1 MRLLG
6 GALSVSLQRREV
18 LSTLA
23 LMLALFSTLFYS
35 CSPSMVEAEYLLSD
49 GELACVS
56 WVENDHLAVLL
67 LPQEMVD
74 GFAAFSQ
81 SDPAMTVV
89 YLVGLPASSVRQAS
103 YDSLVSFGKLAVTLS
118 ATARGVPSSDVD
130 AALCLEVLSEGA
142 RYLRKSFLADT
153 LASITGQSD
162 PFGMLETVKQATVF
176 DLRTSLALS
185 QNTDWELLR
194 AHLKRYVEE
203 IRRFQRK
210 E

>member
-1 MRLLG
+1 M
-6 GALSVSLQRREV
+6 SK
-18 LSTLA
+18 LA
-23 LMLALFSTLFYS
+23 LMLALFSTLFCS
-35 CSPSMVEAEYLLSD
+35 CSPSLVEAEYLLSD

-56 WVENDHLAVLL
+56 WIENDHLVVLL
-67 LPQEMVD
+67 LPQAVVD
-74 GFAAFSQ
+74 GFATYSH
-81 SDPAMTVV
+81 SDPAMAVV
-89 YLVGLPASSVRQAS
+89 QLVGLPSSNVRQAS

-118 ATARGVPSSDVD
+118 ATVRGVPAGDVD

-142 RYLRKSFLADT
+142 SHLRKTFLADT

-203 IRRFQRK
+203 IRRVQRK

>member
-1 MRLLG
+1 
-6 GALSVSLQRREV
+6 
-18 LSTLA
+18 
-23 LMLALFSTLFYS
+23 
-35 CSPSMVEAEYLLSD
+35 VEAEYLLSD

-56 WVENDHLAVLL
+56 WIENDHLAVLL
-67 LPQEMVD
+67 LPQAVVD
-74 GFAAFSQ
+74 GLATYSH
-81 SDPAMTVV
+81 SDPAMAVV
-89 YLVGLPASSVRQAS
+89 QLVGLPSSNVRQAS

-118 ATARGVPSSDVD
+118 ATARGVPAGDVD

-142 RYLRKSFLADT
+142 SHLRKTFLADT

-176 DLRTSLALS
+176 DLRRSLALS

-203 IRRFQRK
+203 IRRVQRK